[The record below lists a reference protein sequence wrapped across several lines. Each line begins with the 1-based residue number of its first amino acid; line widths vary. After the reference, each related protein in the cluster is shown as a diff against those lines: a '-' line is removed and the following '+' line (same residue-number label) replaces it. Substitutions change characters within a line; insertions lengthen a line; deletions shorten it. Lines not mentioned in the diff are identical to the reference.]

1 MSPEPSNDQ
10 PQSTLLNY
18 GWIREQFLGAHAAY
32 ASASPYPHAVIED
45 FLPDELIDRVLAEFP
60 QPSAEINWRQ
70 LHSKREDDGSTV
82 QFNKQG
88 MPNLM
93 QVSPY
98 LRQLIWELN
107 SGTFIRAL
115 EKLTGIG
122 NLIPD
127 PALRGAG
134 LHQVLPGGV
143 LAVHADF
150 TQHQDYKLERR
161 VNLLLYLNRDWKD
174 EYEGH
179 LELWNA
185 DMSRCVKRIRPNA
198 GRCVVF
204 NTDASSFHGHPRPLR
219 CPEGMT
225 RKSIALYY
233 YTLGRDDKD
242 VEPTKRTDWQ
252 PRPDIA
258 LPEPV

>member
-1 MSPEPSNDQ
+1 MQVAHSDSPDGP
-10 PQSTLLNY
+10 LLEY
-18 GWIREQFLGAHAAY
+18 PRIRERFLAANPEY
-32 ASASPYPHAVIED
+32 AAAEPFPHAVFENFISED
-45 FLPDELIDRVLAEFP
+45 LIDRVLEEFP
-60 QPSAEINWRQ
+60 SPSADISWRQ
-70 LHSKREDDGSTV
+70 LHSKRDDGSQV

-88 MPNLM
+88 MPHL
-93 QVSPY
+93 VHLSPTI
-98 LRQLIWELN
+98 RQLIWELN

-115 EKLTGIG
+115 EKLTGIA

-134 LHQVLPGGV
+134 LHQILPGGV
-143 LAVHADF
+143 LGVHADF

-161 VNLLLYLNRDWKD
+161 INLLLYLNRDWKD

-179 LELWNA
+179 LELWST
-185 DMSRCVKRIRPNA
+185 DMSHCVRRLRPTA

-204 NTDASSFHGHPRPLR
+204 NTDATSFHGHPRPLK
-219 CPEGMT
+219 CPEGST

-233 YTLGRDDKD
+233 YTLGREDKS

-252 PRPDIA
+252 T
-258 LPEPV
+258 LPEISLPAPT

>member
-1 MSPEPSNDQ
+1 MQVVHDEFPDGP
-10 PQSTLLNY
+10 LLEY
-18 GWIREQFLGAHAAY
+18 PRIREQFLDAHADYGVAE
-32 ASASPYPHAVIED
+32 PFPHAVFED
-45 FLPDELIDRVLAEFP
+45 FIGEPLVDRLLEEFP
-60 QPSAEINWRQ
+60 SPSADISWRQ
-70 LHSKREDDGSTV
+70 LLSKRDDGSEV

-88 MPNLM
+88 MPHLMNL
-93 QVSPY
+93 SPTI
-98 LRQLIWELN
+98 RQLIWELN

-115 EKLTGIG
+115 EKLTGIP

-150 TQHQDYKLERR
+150 TRHQDYQLERR
-161 VNLLLYLNRDWKD
+161 INLLLYLNRDWKD

-179 LELWNA
+179 LELWNS
-185 DMSRCVKRIRPNA
+185 DMSRCVRRLRPSA

-204 NTDASSFHGHPRPLR
+204 NTDATSFHGHPRPLN
-219 CPEGMT
+219 CPGDTT

-233 YTLGRDDKD
+233 YTLGREDKA
-242 VEPTKRTDWQ
+242 VEPTRRTDWQ
-252 PRPDIA
+252 ILPAVA
-258 LPEPV
+258 LPDPS